1 MVIRTFIFFA
11 HNYYLI
17 GVGEMQ
23 SWREDFGLESQCV
36 KCNNDRILKAQRMW
50 NKVIENNALLKHNKN
65 DNDLDE
71 VDKISTLG
79 GDNDKTPN
87 RDIVMVIRRTESDHE

>member
-1 MVIRTFIFFA
+1 MWLLTVF
-11 HNYYLI
+11 LL
-17 GVGEMQ
+17 Q
-23 SWREDFGLESQCV
+23 QCV
-36 KCNNDRILKAQRMW
+36 K
-50 NKVIENNALLKHNKN
+50 LLKHNKN

-79 GDNDKTPN
+79 GDNDETPN